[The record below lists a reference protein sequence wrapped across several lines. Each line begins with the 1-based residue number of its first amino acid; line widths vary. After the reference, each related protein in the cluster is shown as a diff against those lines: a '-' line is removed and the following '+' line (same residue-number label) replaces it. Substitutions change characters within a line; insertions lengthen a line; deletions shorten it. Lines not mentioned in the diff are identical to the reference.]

1 MDRARLPDIAL
12 TARDLS
18 RLDLLT
24 GRVPI
29 YRSSEMTML
38 ARELRRAKVV
48 PLAAMPA
55 STVTMGSI
63 VRYREN
69 DTGQILTATLVYPGE
84 DGYADGRISVLSPEG
99 CALLGLSEGQSISYV
114 TRDGRATSLVVLR
127 VLFQPEAQGLER
139 P

>member
-1 MDRARLPDIAL
+1 MEHALLPDIAL

-24 GRVPI
+24 GRVSM
-29 YRSSEMTML
+29 YRSPEMAML

-48 PLAAMPA
+48 PLADIPPD
-55 STVTMGSI
+55 TVTMGSI
-63 VRYREN
+63 VRYSQN

-84 DGYADGRISVLSPEG
+84 DGYAEGKISVLTPEG
-99 CALLGLSEGQSISYV
+99 CALLGLSEGRSIPYV
-114 TRDGRATSLVVLR
+114 TRDGRETSLVVLR
-127 VLFQPEAQGLER
+127 ILFQPEAQGLEK